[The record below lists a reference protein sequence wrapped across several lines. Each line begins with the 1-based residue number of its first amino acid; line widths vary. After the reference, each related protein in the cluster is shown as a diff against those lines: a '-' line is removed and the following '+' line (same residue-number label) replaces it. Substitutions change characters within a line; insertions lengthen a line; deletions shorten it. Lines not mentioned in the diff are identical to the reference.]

1 MFNKSFSIRNLTK
14 GNENM
19 KKMLLLLGTTLFSFL
34 MTYGQASKTFDC
46 GLFSFDYPTSF
57 KPASIQNAPHMVL
70 KLESDSYVFTASYWD
85 KGFDDN
91 VSIWD
96 DEIYELY
103 KQIPINDGTL
113 VSITKETIQ
122 IKGGVM
128 RRCLKLKTNTY
139 RYAQGYDIYMKITT
153 YLMINNGY
161 LFVFTFTSQG
171 KYTKDSKTVYPDKM
185 MKGLKFKTSQNKV
198 SNFDNYLL
206 SVVKTLNS
214 QCPIQV
220 DECTTHLSVLLS
232 GKTVMIKTIID
243 DSCESLVDYD
253 EFKSKMCENFSVA
266 LEKPFVQYL
275 DKNGYSMMYMIY
287 NEYDRLKK
295 KVTISGHD
303 ILNYYH

>member
-19 KKMLLLLGTTLFSFL
+19 KKMLLLLGTTFFSL
-34 MTYGQASKTFDC
+34 SMTFGQTSKTFDC
-46 GLFSFDYPTSF
+46 GLFFFDYPSNF
-57 KPASIQNAPHMVL
+57 KPIPIQNAPHMVL
-70 KLESDSYVFTASYWD
+70 KLESDSYIFTASYWD

-96 DEIYELY
+96 DEIFDLY
-103 KQIPINDGTL
+103 KQNPIGEGTL
-113 VSITKETIQ
+113 VGITRETIQ
-122 IKGGVM
+122 TKGGAM
-128 RRCLKLKTNTY
+128 RRCLKLKTNIY
-139 RYAQGYDIYMKITT
+139 RYAQGFDINMKITT
-153 YLMINNGY
+153 YLMIYNGY

-171 KYTKDSKTVYPDKM
+171 KYTKDSKTVYPDKI
-185 MKGLKFKTSQNKV
+185 MKGLRFKSLKGNL
-198 SNFDNYLL
+198 SNFNDYLL

-214 QCPIQV
+214 QCPMQV
-220 DECTTHLSVLLS
+220 DECTTHMSVLLS

-243 DSCESLVDYD
+243 DSCEFLVDYD

-266 LEKPFVQYL
+266 LEKSFVQYL
-275 DKNGYSMMYMIY
+275 DRNGYTMMYMIY